1 MTKNELISAVAEQ
14 TGLTKKDVDLT
25 VNTVLDT
32 IIDTLSEREKVS
44 FVGFGSF
51 DTRDRSE
58 RKGRNPQTK
67 EEIIIPATT
76 VPVFR
81 AGKTLRDAVAGK

>member
-25 VNTVLDT
+25 VNTV
-32 IIDTLSEREKVS
+32 
-44 FVGFGSF
+44 VGFGSF